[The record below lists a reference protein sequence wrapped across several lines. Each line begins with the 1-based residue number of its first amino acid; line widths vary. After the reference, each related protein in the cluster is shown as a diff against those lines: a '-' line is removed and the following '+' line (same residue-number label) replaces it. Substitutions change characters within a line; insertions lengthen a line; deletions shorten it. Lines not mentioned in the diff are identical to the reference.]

1 MIPLADCFTGFY
13 AGFAIFTMLG
23 HMYLSKC
30 VDSFESVASPGLEF
44 AFIVYP
50 DGLSITGAAA
60 PFYSV
65 LFFFMMMTLGFGT
78 GVNIKTKI
86 LVFFV

>member
-30 VDSFESVASPGLEF
+30 VDGFESVAAKDLEL

-50 DGLSITGAAA
+50 DGLSVTGAAA
-60 PFYSV
+60 PFFSV

-78 GVNIKTKI
+78 GVNITFK
-86 LVFFV
+86 